1 MEEALTL
8 CRELKPDLLVFT
20 GDFVN
25 GDDAELDR
33 LAHLLREL
41 AGLRPPLGA
50 FGIRGNHEH
59 YADPERVTA
68 RMEAYGFRMLVN
80 AHHLFELDGAKLA
93 LIGTDNTGM
102 RQRYADLPRAMAGL
116 DPEAFRIL
124 LTHDPTFW
132 ERAVMGRVD
141 IPLTLAGH
149 THGGQVGL
157 EWGPIKVST
166 SSLVY
171 NRWAGLYREGEQYL
185 YINRGLGTTGP
196 PIRLG
201 IPPEVTDHASSRL
214 RRFPEPV
221 RRGVARALRGGLSLA
236 T

>member
-1 MEEALTL
+1 MGYLTLRPVEEALTL

-141 IPLTLAGH
+141 FPLTLAGH

-201 IPPEVTDHASSRL
+201 IPPEVTEITL
-214 RRFPEPV
+214 RR
-221 RRGVARALRGGLSLA
+221 A
-236 T
+236 